1 MSSQSYN
8 LNICQVSLK
17 GNIPTIN
24 ENISQF
30 KIFYPNFKL
39 FIICPKKEKKFFEK
53 SIKYDRCKIINEE
66 EIISKK
72 SLLILQIN
80 ILKKIPIMI
89 KYKIDLD
96 GTINKF

>member
-1 MSSQSYN
+1 MNIHSYN

-72 SLLILQIN
+72 KFIN
-80 ILKKIPIMI
+80 IANKYFKKF
-89 KYKIDLD
+89 LL
-96 GTINKF
+96 